1 MNEVLSLCIHDFCHP
16 LSVPNIGLPVPNIG
30 LPVPNVGLPVPN
42 VGLFVLSVT
51 LRFGFEVW
59 F

>member
-1 MNEVLSLCIHDFCHP
+1 MNEVMSLCMHDFCHP

-30 LPVPNVGLPVPN
+30 L
-42 VGLFVLSVT
+42 FVLSVV